1 MIRLCVGL
9 ISHFC
14 LAFVLAVA
22 LPLSAIAAANA
33 QRLRVLTWPGYADAD
48 VVKVFEQRT
57 NSKVEVTV
65 VDSDAVLWQKVTQ
78 DTSADAAFDV
88 IAVNTAE
95 LQRYIRAGLVLP
107 IATASL
113 PNLAMQLPRFR
124 DLRAI
129 PGLVHGDEVYGIP
142 YAYAEMGLIYDRRQ
156 VAEVPDTIAAL
167 WDERYRGKVLAFN
180 DGTHNFS
187 LAVQSM
193 GRGDPFQIDDRD
205 WPVVVERLIALRRNV
220 LTFYSKPDESVEL
233 FRTRHAALML
243 ANYGSQQLQ
252 LMRAAGADV
261 GYAIPKEGAL
271 AWLDCWVITRNVRN
285 KRLAEGWI
293 NYMLESGPSEVLTRR
308 HGLDSTTRAAAHHQ
322 ESDAL
327 IWLQPVEDV
336 ERRGELWTRIV
347 SGDRLGKVLA
357 P

>member
-9 ISHFC
+9 ISNFC
-14 LAFVLAVA
+14 LAFVLATMAPSIV
-22 LPLSAIAAANA
+22 SAANQ
-33 QRLRVLTWPGYADAD
+33 QRLRVLTWPGYADPD

-65 VDSDAVLWQKVTQ
+65 VDSDAVLWQKVAQ
-78 DTSADAAFDV
+78 NASVDEAFDI

-95 LQRYIRAGLVLP
+95 LQRYIQSGVVLP
-107 IATASL
+107 ITTASL
-113 PNLAMQLPRFR
+113 SNLASQLPRFR

-129 PGLVHGDEVYGIP
+129 PGLVRGDEVYGIP
-142 YAYAEMGLIYDRRQ
+142 YAYAEMGLIYDRSQ
-156 VAEVPDTIAAL
+156 VSDPPDSIAAL
-167 WDERYRGKVLAFN
+167 WDERYRGKVLAFD

-187 LAVQSM
+187 LAALSM
-193 GRGDPFQIDDRD
+193 GANPFRIADKD
-205 WPVVVERLIALRRNV
+205 WLAVTERLIALRRNV
-220 LTFYSKPDESVEL
+220 LTFYSKPEESVEL
-233 FRTRHAALML
+233 FRTRKAALML

-252 LMRAAGADV
+252 LMRAAGTDV

-271 AWLDCWVITRNVRN
+271 AWLDCWAITRSVRN

-293 NYMLESGPSEVLTRR
+293 NYMLESGPSEVLVRR
-308 HGLDSTTRAAAHHQ
+308 HGLDSTTREAVDRR

-327 IWLQPVEDV
+327 VWLQPVEDV
-336 ERRGELWTRIV
+336 ERRVELWSRII